1 MNTPRFTPWAALAAL
16 TFTACSKSPDPAP
29 APPPPPPPPTAEAIA
44 AAQAA
49 QAAYEERR
57 ARAAGFFSV
66 EFKTINEAG
75 YPMFTVTNLT
85 GKDVDDMSGGFE
97 GSDPD
102 GNVLFATGHTVAVP
116 GEVFLR
122 AGESTELS
130 PYNLLEKEAPMAL
143 LRSNPSALKVVF
155 RVRSLTYM
163 DGTAEADLE

>member
-1 MNTPRFTPWAALAAL
+1 MALVAL
-16 TFTACSKSPDPAP
+16 CFTACSKSPDPAP
-29 APPPPPPPPTAEAIA
+29 AAPPPPPPPPTAEAIA
-44 AAQAA
+44 AARAA

-66 EFKTINEAG
+66 EFKTINDAG

-97 GSDPD
+97 GSDAD
-102 GNVLFATGHTVAVP
+102 GNVLFATGHTNAVP
-116 GEVFLR
+116 GDVFLR
-122 AGESTELS
+122 AGESTEIS
-130 PYNLLEKEAPMAL
+130 PYNLQEKEAPMAL
-143 LRSNPSALKVVF
+143 LRSADPSALKVVF